1 MNIRAA
7 IAHAVD
13 GRDLSFAE
21 MSAVMK
27 QIMAGEASPAQIGG
41 LLVALRMKGETVDEI
56 TAAATVMRE
65 LSLKVD
71 VGITPLIDTCGTGG
85 DASGTFN
92 VSTAAAFVVAAGGG
106 HVAKHGNR
114 SVSSASGSADL
125 LEAAGVDLTLSP
137 DNIASCI
144 RETGFGFMFAQAH
157 HGATRHAAGPRRE
170 LGIRTMFN
178 ALGPLTNPAGAK
190 RMVVGLFSADW
201 VPRIAEVLKQLGIA
215 RAMVLHAEDGLDE
228 ISIAAPTRVSEV
240 DNGAIR
246 HYRVE
251 PAALGIA
258 AASLESLKVANAQ
271 ESLAMIQQ
279 VFANVPGPARDI
291 VAVNAGAALYLSG
304 FAGDLREGYELALA
318 LIASGAAGARFKQYI
333 ALTRQLG
340 GNQTN

>member
-137 DNIASCI
+137 DNIARCI

-240 DNGAIR
+240 DHGAIR